1 MRHGQRMSTEPD
13 FMLNRPGALIAAVPA
28 VLGFVPEKSLVL
40 VTVDRGELGAVMRV
54 DLSPRL
60 ADTVDHI
67 ADVAAAARPD
77 AAIAVFVDADG
88 ALCPM
93 CAEDFRELARVLAE
107 VLALQDITLLAAYV
121 VDRIAAGGQ
130 WHCADMCGERGA
142 VDDPSSSPLAM
153 AAVLDGRRL
162 YSRRAELHQVI
173 ALTDP
178 ARTQRLARRI
188 RKRLKVRDTD
198 AIDSGDG
205 RARHDIERAIAAVA
219 GMGEGAELSDAQVA
233 DLACGLTDLTV
244 RDTMY
249 ALAVGEMAAEAETLW
264 AVLCRAL
271 PNPWRVEVLVLLA
284 FSAYARGDGPLAG
297 VALEAAL
304 RCSAEHRMASML
316 DTALQSGLRPEKIRD
331 LALTGYRLADR
342 LGVSLP
348 PRRAF
353 GRRAG

>member
-1 MRHGQRMSTEPD
+1 
-13 FMLNRPGALIAAVPA
+13 
-28 VLGFVPEKSLVL
+28 
-40 VTVDRGELGAVMRV
+40 
-54 DLSPRL
+54 
-60 ADTVDHI
+60 
-67 ADVAAAARPD
+67 
-77 AAIAVFVDADG
+77 
-88 ALCPM
+88 
-93 CAEDFRELARVLAE
+93 
-107 VLALQDITLLAAYV
+107 
-121 VDRIAAGGQ
+121 
-130 WHCADMCGERGA
+130 
-142 VDDPSSSPLAM
+142 M

-188 RKRLKVRDTD
+188 RRRLKVRDTD
-198 AIDSGDG
+198 AIDGGDC